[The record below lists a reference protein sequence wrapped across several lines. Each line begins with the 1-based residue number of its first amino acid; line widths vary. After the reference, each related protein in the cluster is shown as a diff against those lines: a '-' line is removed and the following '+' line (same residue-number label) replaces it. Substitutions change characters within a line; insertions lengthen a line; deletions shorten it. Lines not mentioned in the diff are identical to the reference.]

1 MRKSLNLFGRL
12 AVVII
17 LGVLPTTG
25 CPSAGG
31 KPGGKLLPL
40 ASERV
45 RVVFHED
52 TEMTGEASQAEV
64 AVAAS
69 GIWSPGG
76 TDLVIDVNN
85 TSGEAVRV
93 DFGAVKLT
101 RSGQPPAVL
110 VRVVEYVK
118 SGDKQQ
124 TVFLYE
130 REKATTGESAAVVT
144 IAPGARRRLQAG
156 FRYQSADS
164 PGGKLGDKATLE
176 VPVQRS
182 AERQPNLFDFAFEYK
197 GR

>member
-1 MRKSLNLFGRL
+1 MKKSLTLVSRL
-12 AVVII
+12 IAVFI
-17 LGVLPTTG
+17 LGVLPTAG
-25 CPSAGG
+25 CPAVGG

-52 TEMTGEASQAEV
+52 TEMTGEATQEAV

-76 TDLVIDVNN
+76 TDIVIDVNN
-85 TSGEAVRV
+85 GSPEAVRV
-93 DFGAVKLT
+93 DFSRVKLMKT
-101 RSGQPPAVL
+101 GEPAAVP
-110 VRVVEYVK
+110 VRVVEYVR

-130 REKATTGESAAVVT
+130 REKASEGEAGVV
-144 IAPGARRRLQAG
+144 IAPGTRRRLQAG
-156 FRYQSADS
+156 FRYQSADN

-176 VPVQRS
+176 VAVQR
-182 AERQPNLFDFAFEYK
+182 APERQPGLFDFAFEYK

>member
-1 MRKSLNLFGRL
+1 MKKSLNVFSRL
-12 AVVII
+12 IAVVV

-25 CPSAGG
+25 CPA
-31 KPGGKLLPL
+31 PGGKLLPL

-52 TEMTGEASQAEV
+52 TEMTGEAVQEEV

-76 TDLVIDVNN
+76 TDVLIDISN
-85 TSGEAVRV
+85 TSREAVRV
-93 DFGAVKLT
+93 DFSQVQLMRT
-101 RSGQPPAVL
+101 GQPPAAVL

-130 REKATTGESAAVVT
+130 REKTPEGEAAAVIT
-144 IAPGARRRLQAG
+144 IPPGARRRLQAG

-164 PGGKLGDKATLE
+164 PGGRLGDRATLA
-176 VPVQRS
+176 VPVQR
-182 AERQPNLFDFAFEYK
+182 APERAPNAFDFAFEYK
-197 GR
+197 GK